1 MIETAI
7 TAVSW
12 LLLAAG
18 AFFYV
23 VGGVGLVR
31 MPDVFTRMHAA
42 GISDTVGAGL
52 MLVGMMLAAGV
63 SLVTVKLMIIL
74 AVILFTSP
82 VATHALAQ
90 AAMHD
95 DVEPILATKTV
106 LEADGDKEEPSTG
119 GSEQAEKG
127 GAPSKP

>member
-12 LLLAAG
+12 VLLAAG
-18 AFFYV
+18 AVFYV

-52 MLVGMMLAAGV
+52 MLAGMMLAAGL
-63 SLVTVKLMIIL
+63 SLVTVKLIIIL

-95 DVEPILATKTV
+95 DVEPILADETV
-106 LEADGDKEEPSTG
+106 LEAG
-119 GSEQAEKG
+119 GEGGVTPAGESAEAEKG
-127 GAPSKP
+127 GTPSKP

>member
-18 AFFYV
+18 AVFYV

-52 MLVGMMLAAGV
+52 MLAGMMLAAGV

-82 VATHALAQ
+82 VATHALAR
-90 AAMHD
+90 AAEFAG
-95 DVEPILATKTV
+95 VRPILHKTRK
-106 LEADGDKEEPSTG
+106 EA
-119 GSEQAEKG
+119 
-127 GAPSKP
+127 APSKR